1 MSDKSTSRVAVLR
14 GNGLLVPSDFPTA
27 PYESIYSAV
36 EAYQAGHPLYEHH
49 SGAWNALA
57 YRFRAMTDSGEAFA
71 TLMKSHGSAPKPEE
85 RYLQEKA
92 LFDFF
97 SAGFSVFE
105 CAFYGLYAIGAFLKQ
120 EIFVLSSARDQQ
132 QVSPAKTRDAFTKAF
147 PADPILSAFAA
158 LFADPKYQEWREIRN
173 VLTHR
178 TAPGR
183 RIYVSIGDDDA
194 PPAEWKVNNSP
205 LDSSIVSNGRREL
218 SRLLTGLLTA
228 GADFVL
234 VRLK

>member
-1 MSDKSTSRVAVLR
+1 MSDKNIGSGATLQ
-14 GNGLLVPSDFPTA
+14 GNGLLAPIDFPTA
-27 PYESIYSAV
+27 PYEFIYNAM
-36 EAYQAGHPLYEHH
+36 EKAQARHPLYDHH
-49 SGAWNALA
+49 AGAWNALA
-57 YRFRAMTDSGEAFA
+57 YRFRAMVDSGEAFA
-71 TLMKSHGSAPKPEE
+71 ALMNAHGSAPRAEE
-85 RYLQEKA
+85 RYLQEKV

-105 CAFYGLYAIGAFLKQ
+105 CTFYGLYSIGAFLNPN
-120 EIFVLSSARDQQ
+120 IFVLSTARDQQ
-132 QVSPAKTRDAFTKAF
+132 QVSPTKTKVVFTKAF
-147 PADPILSAFAA
+147 PADPILSSFTT
-158 LFADPKYQEWREIRN
+158 LLADPRYQEWREIRN

-218 SRLLTGLLTA
+218 SRLLTVLLTA
-228 GADFVL
+228 GADFVAA
-234 VRLK
+234 RFK